1 LTYKIIWHEEA
12 IKDLKKLDKP
22 LRNKIFERVTGYL
35 AEDPSNIGKPLTGNF
50 AGLHR
55 YRYGD
60 YRIIYT
66 IDISEEKITILEAG
80 HRKNIYDR

>member
-1 LTYKIIWHEEA
+1 MAYKIIWHEEA
-12 IKDLKKLDKP
+12 IKDLNKLDKP
-22 LRNKIFERVTGYL
+22 LRGKIFERVTGYL

-50 AGLHR
+50 AGLYR

-66 IDISEEKITILEAG
+66 IDISAKEMTILEAG
-80 HRKNIYDR
+80 HRKDIYGK